1 MYGMYSG
8 TSYAVATFGAT
19 PTIFRTDGR
28 GRWHVRAET
37 DGRVCAT
44 VVPVELL
51 KVWSLR
57 HAAGACY
64 VLPR

>member
-1 MYGMYSG
+1 MG
-8 TSYAVATFGAT
+8 TSYAVATFASA
-19 PTIFRTDGR
+19 PTIFRTDAR

-37 DGRVCAT
+37 DGRVCTT
-44 VVPVELL
+44 VVPVELI

-57 HAAGACY
+57 YGSGPCY